1 MKKIQLCL
9 FGLGAI
15 ALVSCTSV
23 AQTSP
28 RLQNHWPQ
36 WRGPLAT
43 GEAPLANPPIEWSE
57 DRNIRWKVAVP
68 GKGSASPIVWGDQV
82 FVLAAVPD
90 DQAPPV
96 VKPKSESAG
105 GRGWMR
111 GIKPEVPQKSTVFAF
126 DRQDG
131 HVRWEKV
138 LRTELPHE
146 GTHNDGTWAS
156 NSAITDGEYLYA
168 YFGSRG
174 LYCLNLEGK
183 SIWEKDLG
191 DMSTR
196 NGFGEGSS
204 PVIHGDTIVLLWDH
218 EGPSFIIALDKHS
231 GQEKWRVERDERTSW
246 STPLVVEIDGQDQ
259 VITNATRVRSYALE
273 TGELLWEDDGMTNNV
288 IPSPVYA
295 DSLVYVA
302 SGFRGNALHAI
313 RLHQAKGDITGS
325 PAIAWQYE
333 RDTPYVP
340 SLLLYGDLLYFFK
353 KNDSILSCLDAKTGK
368 VLYGPQR
375 LEGVNGMY
383 ASPVGAA
390 NRIYM
395 AGRNGATMV
404 VKHGS
409 TFEVLATNVL
419 DDGFDASPAVVDQE
433 LYLRGQ
439 QHLYCIAAP

>member
-1 MKKIQLCL
+1 LNKPLFCL
-9 FGLGAI
+9 ICLGALTL
-15 ALVSCTSV
+15 AACTSV
-23 AQTSP
+23 AKTGP
-28 RLQNHWPQ
+28 GFQNHWPQ
-36 WRGPLAT
+36 WRGPFAT
-43 GEAPLANPPIEWSE
+43 GEAPLADPPLEWSE

-68 GKGSASPIVWGDQV
+68 GRGHASPIIWGDQV

-90 DQAPPV
+90 GQAPPAAEPESE
-96 VKPKSESAG
+96 PKG
-105 GRGWMR
+105 DRRR
-111 GIKPEVPQKSTVFAF
+111 GIKPQLPQKFTVFSF
-126 DRQDG
+126 DRKDG
-131 HVRWEKV
+131 HIRWQKV
-138 LRTELPHE
+138 LRSELPHE

-156 NSAITDGEYLYA
+156 NSAVTDGEHLYA

-174 LYCLNLEGK
+174 LYCLNLDDGQL
-183 SIWEKDLG
+183 IWEKDLG
-191 DMSTR
+191 DMATR

-204 PVIHGDTIVLLWDH
+204 PVIHNDTIVLLWDH
-218 EGPSFIIALDKHS
+218 EGPSFIVALDKRS

-246 STPLVVEIDGQDQ
+246 STPLVVEIDGRAQ
-259 VITNATRVRSYALE
+259 VITSATRVRSYDLE
-273 TGELLWEDDGMTNNV
+273 TGDLVWQDDGMTANV
-288 IPSPVYA
+288 VPSPVYA
-295 DSLVYVA
+295 DGLVYVA

-353 KNDSILSCLDAKTGK
+353 SNDSILSCLNAKTGE

-375 LEGVNGMY
+375 LDGVKGIY

-390 NRIYM
+390 DRVYV

-404 VKHGS
+404 VKHGPS
-409 TFEVLATNVL
+409 FEMLATNLL
-419 DDGFDASPAVVDQE
+419 DDSFDASPAIVDRE